1 MKIYHNSRCRKSRE
15 ALAILHEHNLEVDII
30 EYLKNPITKKELIQL
45 IKMLDINPQDLIRRQ
60 EKLFKEKYRNKIL
73 KKDDAI
79 DVLMKYPILMQ
90 RPIIVR
96 DNCAV
101 LGRPPINV
109 LDLLKNTK
117 QNKDERRV

>member
-15 ALAILHEHNLEVDII
+15 ALAILYENNLEVEII

-45 IKMLDINPQDLIRRQ
+45 IKMLDINPLDLIRRQ
-60 EKLFKEKYRNKIL
+60 EKLFKEKYRNKIF
-73 KKDDAI
+73 KKDDVI
-79 DVLMKYPILMQ
+79 DVLMKHPILMQ

-117 QNKDERRV
+117 